1 MSEADAPIRRDD
13 AAGHLELLRAL
24 ARELENAMN
33 AMVANDIAGLE
44 DSVSRQEALCS
55 RLASFAEAQ
64 NAAARAGTGAAA
76 GVDPELQQQVRAAT
90 AAVDA
95 LNRRYAILLQH
106 ASGSV
111 AMMVSLFRS
120 FQGEIGEG
128 TGARGRHATWS
139 CQV

>member
-1 MSEADAPIRRDD
+1 MSEADATNRSEA
-13 AAGHLELLRAL
+13 AAGHLALLRGL
-24 ARELENAMN
+24 AQELENAMS
-33 AMVANDIAGLE
+33 AIAANDIAGLE
-44 DSVSRQEALCS
+44 DSISRQEALCS

-76 GVDPELQQQVRAAT
+76 GVDPELQQQVRAAA

-128 TGARGRHATWS
+128 TGARGHQATWS